1 MINTLRRKFI
11 LITMASVCIV
21 FTLIIGVINIV
32 SFSRVRSDMDNV
44 INYLAQNNGNFQDN
58 RREGPPQQ
66 NEMAPNEEF
75 KDDFFRALEEF
86 KLGKETPYSTR
97 YFTVIIDSNSE
108 ATFYMTNIASV
119 SEDDAIVW
127 VNTVLSSGKRTGYF
141 GDYRYR
147 KVATDDGMMIIFVDA
162 SSQLDSARNML
173 LISIIVGISSLAAI
187 FILIVCISKK
197 VVKPIAQSYE
207 KQKQFITDAS
217 HELKTPLTIISA
229 NNEISEIEHGESDA
243 SKAISKQVNRMTTM
257 VKNLTALARLDEMSA
272 LDSAELNLTSIAI
285 DAAELFRPALITNDR
300 NFDIEIEKDIKIDGD
315 EKLIKQLLAIVLENA
330 SKYAKTH
337 TSFKL
342 FKQGQKVVI
351 LAQNDADGIKDED
364 MSQCFER
371 FYRSSES
378 RASGVEG
385 SGIGLSIA
393 KEIVLKHKGNI
404 TAYGDAQ
411 GWFNIKIVF

>member
-1 MINTLRRKFI
+1 MINALRRKFI

-44 INYLAQNNGNFQDN
+44 IDYLAQNNGNFQDN

-66 NEMAPNEEF
+66 NEMEPNDEF
-75 KDDFFRALEEF
+75 RDDFFRALEEF

-127 VNTVLSSGKRTGYF
+127 VNTVLSSGKSTGYF

-147 KVATDDGMMIIFVDA
+147 KVATEDGMMIIFVDA
-162 SSQLDSARNML
+162 SSQLGSARNML
-173 LISIIVGISSLAAI
+173 WISIIVGISSLAAI

-257 VKNLTALARLDEMSA
+257 VKNLTALARLDEMSG

-378 RASGVEG
+378 RASGIEG

>member
-1 MINTLRRKFI
+1 
-11 LITMASVCIV
+11 
-21 FTLIIGVINIV
+21 
-32 SFSRVRSDMDNV
+32 
-44 INYLAQNNGNFQDN
+44 
-58 RREGPPQQ
+58 
-66 NEMAPNEEF
+66 
-75 KDDFFRALEEF
+75 
-86 KLGKETPYSTR
+86 
-97 YFTVIIDSNSE
+97 
-108 ATFYMTNIASV
+108 
-119 SEDDAIVW
+119 
-127 VNTVLSSGKRTGYF
+127 
-141 GDYRYR
+141 
-147 KVATDDGMMIIFVDA
+147 
-162 SSQLDSARNML
+162 
-173 LISIIVGISSLAAI
+173 
-187 FILIVCISKK
+187 
-197 VVKPIAQSYE
+197 
-207 KQKQFITDAS
+207 
-217 HELKTPLTIISA
+217 
-229 NNEISEIEHGESDA
+229 
-243 SKAISKQVNRMTTM
+243 M

-411 GWFNIKIVF
+411 G